1 MRCHGE
7 VVQIWM
13 RDLYDSK
20 RPFVAVSATRPW
32 WNIMFGFV
40 LGAAMSQ
47 GPVPGSGGP
56 WGTPAPFHKGRW
68 TICSPDGTA
77 YAHGGGPSEFFRGV
91 RWNGSRAGAWACAST
106 TVSLLRHKRKHHP
119 SRILH

>member
-1 MRCHGE
+1 
-7 VVQIWM
+7 
-13 RDLYDSK
+13 
-20 RPFVAVSATRPW
+20 
-32 WNIMFGFV
+32 
-40 LGAAMSQ
+40 MSQ

-56 WGTPAPFHKGRW
+56 WGTPAPFLKGKC

-106 TVSLLRHKRKHHP
+106 HDCKLAPTQTQASSEQNPALVYQHFCVSRLEDFPL
-119 SRILH
+119 